1 MSLSPEIRDQAYQ
14 FFIEEA
20 AELLHIIEMG
30 LLDLRNERS
39 TAKIH
44 EVMRAAH
51 SIKGGAASVELDTI
65 KAIAHRLESIFK
77 ALYSDT
83 VIITPEL
90 ETALLQGYDCLRM
103 PLEQQIST
111 GAMDDAIALA
121 QADPILQTLEGLLGD
136 ALQEAESYVPTS
148 EELGVDIVASIFEV
162 DVVQGLERLQEVRRN
177 PGAYPVVGELRAQLE
192 VFSGLAEIL
201 NLPGFGVLTQAALDA
216 IHHNPDR
223 VLEILDVVLGDFEIA
238 KNAVLAGDRKEGGA
252 PSVALQA
259 LAQGDAVGLPDVA
272 DPDSASLPVD
282 VWGEPIL
289 PYPGEEP
296 LTGAGG
302 FEGVDVFF
310 DALPPDLQQAS
321 LGLEDVFGDGVALED
336 VFGGGGS
343 FGDSSPS
350 LDSVFGDSSLVPSPG
365 DSTSPSD
372 VLGLPPSNFPPGF
385 TASASDRDFAVDE
398 VKANFDQ
405 LPSVASTPNSLQ
417 SLLPPQKSK
426 GSSQTQIKKAPTT
439 SGGIKPTQLRSKTT
453 ITSSGASIRVSVN
466 RMEQMN
472 NLVGEL
478 VISRNSISLQNDQ
491 LQAVVRELTDRFGRF
506 QDLLNQLRTLAD
518 QTLVQ
523 PGSSNREPG
532 FNPLV
537 KSQASQPSQTSQ
549 PAEWMNTFDV
559 LEMDRYNTLHAQVQ
573 DIFEEVLQLEESV
586 SDISLFAGLSN
597 QALNR
602 QRQQLNQL
610 QTELMWVRMLPLGDV
625 LNRFPRI
632 LRDLSNQ
639 YGKSVQL
646 KLLGTGV
653 LVDKSILEKLYD
665 PLLHLLRNA
674 FDHGLEPSDE
684 RLAQGK
690 SAEGTIELEAY
701 HRGNQT
707 IVEIRDDGRGINL
720 EKVGRRAMDLGW
732 ITPEELA
739 NMKPERLLG
748 FLFESGFST
757 ASKVTEISGR
767 GVGLDVVKSQLREL
781 KGSVEVS
788 SVPQEGSTFT
798 LRLPLTLTIAKLL
811 TFVVNSTLLALPS
824 DSIEEILIPQSKQ
837 IKTMAGQTFF
847 PWREQLIPL
856 YPVSQLVRYGC
867 VMPDTSSLKL
877 IGAVPAPSHWQ
888 SPLLIV
894 RRGLYTFALQVDR
907 LLTEQEL
914 VIKPFGSAIAPP
926 PYVYGCTILSDGR
939 LVPVIDA
946 AILVDRLAQEPSR
959 LSVDV
964 SESSPSIPVEF
975 TETKEPVASSRGLVD
990 TILVVDDSSALR
1002 RTLALTLQKAGYRVV
1017 EARDGLEALNQLET
1031 TAVNL
1036 VICDVE
1042 MPNMNGFEFLS
1053 QRRRN
1058 SAYVK
1063 IPVFML
1069 TSRSNEK
1076 HRSLALQLGAT
1087 SYFSKPYIESELL
1100 SAIRAIIQNTVLV

>member
-65 KAIAHRLESIFK
+65 KTIAHRLESIFK

-103 PLEQQIST
+103 PLEQQISSGT
-111 GAMDDAIALA
+111 MDEAIALA
-121 QADPILQTLEGLLGD
+121 QAEPILQTLEGLLGE

-177 PGAYPVVGELRAQLE
+177 PGSYPVVGELRAQLE

-223 VLEILDVVLGDFEIA
+223 VLDILDVVLGDFEIA

-259 LAQGDAVGLPDVA
+259 LAQGDAVGLPDA
-272 DPDSASLPVD
+272 PSPDSASLPVD

-296 LTGAGG
+296 LTGTDG
-302 FEGVDVFF
+302 FEGVDAFF
-310 DALPPDLQQAS
+310 DAPPPDLQQAS

-336 VFGGGGS
+336 VFGGGGAFS
-343 FGDSSPS
+343 DASPS
-350 LDSVFGDSSLVPSPG
+350 LDSFFGDSSLVPTRTP
-365 DSTSPSD
+365 SPSD
-372 VLGLPPSNFPPGF
+372 FLGLPPSNFPPGF
-385 TASASDRDFAVDE
+385 TASASDRGLAVDE

-405 LPSVASTPNSLQ
+405 LPSVTSTPNLLQ
-417 SLLPPQKSK
+417 SLLPPQRSPR
-426 GSSQTQIKKAPTT
+426 GSSPTQIKKAPTT
-439 SGGIKPTQLRSKTT
+439 AGIKATQLRSKTT
-453 ITSSGASIRVSVN
+453 IASSGASIRVSVN

-523 PGSSNREPG
+523 PGGSNREPG
-532 FNPLV
+532 FTPLM
-537 KSQASQPSQTSQ
+537 KTQTSQ
-549 PAEWMNTFDV
+549 PADWMQNFDV
-559 LEMDRYNTLHAQVQ
+559 LEMDRYNTLHSQVQ

-610 QTELMWVRMLPLGDV
+610 QTELMWARMLPLGDV

-632 LRDLSNQ
+632 LRELSNQ

-674 FDHGLEPSDE
+674 FDHGIEPSEE

-757 ASKVTEISGR
+757 APKVTEISGR

-798 LRLPLTLTIAKLL
+798 LHLPLTLTIAKLL

-847 PWREQLIPL
+847 PWRDQLIPL

-888 SPLLIV
+888 APLLIV

-959 LSVDV
+959 LSVEG
-964 SESSPSIPVEF
+964 SESSPSMPVEF

-1031 TAVNL
+1031 TGVNL
-1036 VICDVE
+1036 IICDVE

-1058 SAYVK
+1058 SHYVK

-1100 SAIRAIIQNTVLV
+1100 SAIRAIIQDTVLV

>member
-65 KAIAHRLESIFK
+65 KTIAHRLESIFK

-103 PLEQQIST
+103 PLEQQISSGT
-111 GAMDDAIALA
+111 MDEAIALA
-121 QADPILQTLEGLLGD
+121 QAEPILQTLEGLLGE
-136 ALQEAESYVPTS
+136 ALHEAESYVPTS

-201 NLPGFGVLTQAALDA
+201 SLPGFGVLTQAALDA
-216 IHHNPDR
+216 IQHHPDR
-223 VLEILDVVLGDFEIA
+223 LLDILDLVLGDFETA
-238 KNAVLAGDRKEGGA
+238 KNAVLAGDRKQGGS

-259 LAQGDAVGLPDVA
+259 LAQGGAVGLPDVPT
-272 DPDSASLPVD
+272 PDSASVPVD
-282 VWGEPIL
+282 IWGEPIL

-296 LTGAGG
+296 LTATDG
-302 FEGVDVFF
+302 FEGVDAFF
-310 DALPPDLQQAS
+310 DAPPLDIERAT
-321 LGLEDVFGDGVALED
+321 LGLEDVFGDGAALED

-350 LDSVFGDSSLVPSPG
+350 LDSVFGDSSLVPTG
-365 DSTSPSD
+365 GESTSLSPSD
-372 VLGLPPSNFPPGF
+372 VIGLPPSNFPPGF
-385 TASASDRDFAVDE
+385 TASANDRRSALDE
-398 VKANFDQ
+398 VTANFDQ
-405 LPSVASTPNSLQ
+405 LPSLANTPNLLQ
-417 SLLPPQKSK
+417 SLLPPQRSP
-426 GSSQTQIKKAPTT
+426 GAVPTQIKKAPST
-439 SGGIKPTQLRSKTT
+439 SSGIKATQLRSKTA
-453 ITSSGASIRVSVN
+453 ISASGASIRVSVN

-523 PGSSNREPG
+523 PGESNREPG
-532 FNPLV
+532 LNPRL
-537 KSQASQPSQTSQ
+537 KPQAAQSQQP
-549 PAEWMNTFDV
+549 EWMQTFDV

-610 QTELMWVRMLPLGDV
+610 QTELMWARMLPLGDV

-632 LRDLSNQ
+632 LRELSNQ

-674 FDHGLEPSDE
+674 FDHGIEPSEE
-684 RLAQGK
+684 RSAQGK

-732 ITPEELA
+732 VTPEELA

-757 ASKVTEISGR
+757 APQVTEISGR
-767 GVGLDVVKSQLREL
+767 GVGLDVVKSQLRDL

-837 IKTMAGQTFF
+837 IKTVAGQTFF

-888 SPLLIV
+888 APLLIV

-914 VIKPFGSAIAPP
+914 VIKPFGAAIAPP

-959 LSVDV
+959 LSLEV
-964 SESSPSIPVEF
+964 SESSPQMALDSI
-975 TETKEPVASSRGLVD
+975 ETKETGASSRAIVD

-1031 TAVNL
+1031 TSVNL

-1053 QRRRN
+1053 QRRRDSRHAN
-1058 SAYVK
+1058 

-1100 SAIRAIIQNTVLV
+1100 SAIRAIIQDTVLV